1 MLFSNQDSYLDQE
14 FAMSDEDAARLA
26 EAYFFV
32 ETAGMPEHLRK
43 SLLEN
48 SDIMTP
54 LTEGGLIGKSTVI
67 RLNKLNDMD
76 RRITMAAMNI
86 ARDKHD
92 PLFEKLRINRVKE
105 RELLGKITKKYLAPA
120 TKQAK
125 KAQKIYIKTKG
136 FSNAKV
142 IS

>member
-1 MLFSNQDSYLDQE
+1 MLFNEHNMIDDAE
-14 FAMSDEDAARLA
+14 FTFNDDDAMRLA
-26 EAYFFV
+26 EAFFYMEV
-32 ETAGMPEHLRK
+32 AGMPQHLRE
-43 SLLEN
+43 SLLGNE
-48 SDIMTP
+48 DIMDC
-54 LTEGGLIGKSTVI
+54 LTEGGLVGKHTVI

-86 ARDKHD
+86 ARDKND

-105 RELLGKITKKYLAPA
+105 RELLSKIRKKYSTPA

-125 KAQKIYIKTKG
+125 QAQKIYIKTKG
-136 FSNAKV
+136 YSNARV